1 MAQTNFAA
9 TVANSIAAKRAE
21 EEKKRKEQQAAS
33 NEFANSVYSNI
44 VSKRDSG
51 KQNTPGADESA
62 ESYVSRLA
70 REYTKIGERKQEK
83 AAEITLLQSE
93 REEAAKRAKASEKL
107 MESRYGISG
116 VPQGGFE
123 VDTGRMLPQISA
135 SQRFLNQQEKRK
147 EAEEIAKIAEE
158 AKYSLANGEDRYG
171 LSLPN
176 ISTTDDEAALLKQA
190 AEMGLNITPDLLK
203 RAQSDEVLKAAAES
217 GVKYDAMKAA
227 ADKNEDQ
234 QSGLPGITYPS
245 HFYIKEENAKNEAAD
260 KAGASENLTY
270 IAANF
275 GLGAA
280 DTVRNISSGL
290 GTALGDLKTGGA
302 YSEGYKAIED
312 YLRNSGLDLFN
323 NKSLYT
329 VDGNGAVYVA
339 SDFDEAF
346 IRDVSKATGVSR
358 GIVKSYLEATNS
370 ETILNKLGRNVGGAA
385 KTIGKGAYSIG
396 QQIPGIL
403 LTAGGSNA
411 VEAARKTAE
420 NVATGLIGASVAG
433 SEINRNAREYGYSPA
448 NYINAVA
455 KGAVE
460 GALEKKLGFSD
471 AASYRRIAE
480 AFDDMLKPTASV
492 GKSVA
497 NAMVKYISSGLEEG
511 LEEVFNVPLS
521 GIVDLMTVDGNK
533 KLVGNGGIFDFA
545 EMFKSG
551 LSGAAVGLIMGGV
564 AGITGVVES
573 ADEGGELAAEAKDIE
588 GIVSNL
594 PDAYKVPLKNA
605 AKMSR
610 NEFDAYAAEAYGAF
624 YEYQEDLKSGTVK
637 FTKPS
642 SEATDDNS
650 VAETANN
657 SAPSAVSS
665 AVANATQKNESV
677 GSSSSPAKTALPFAT
692 QVEYA
697 AKNPT
702 TENVSAVIRAAE
714 AEFPGRDPVEATLDR
729 LGDRIDLIRKTEN
742 ALSDP
747 DLKETMRLK
756 REQFEAVE
764 AYIRNKK
771 SEIAGNM
778 TEANTPSAN
787 VSRENISLE
796 NEPDE
801 DLDRAAEVE
810 SDVSAA
816 NEENAAENVNTNAEA
831 AVTADSPVTGSG
843 RQAVYESIGIYG
855 AENAEEAVN
864 EFLRQSRGLK
874 GAVDAVRERVAD
886 IVKSGTDAS
895 EGEIKI
901 FKEIDA
907 EIRKLAKPIAN
918 RATRVLNDS
927 FKKMGI
933 DAKVVVDQ
941 SLAFDLS
948 GNKPVT
954 NASYDP
960 KTNTIHVSPYATE
973 FDAIASYVV
982 HEMTHQASAAGD
994 GRIVSDLLKA
1004 KKLLEDKGAFKGY
1017 TREQI
1022 ERGYSDQVAG
1032 RTEAGKKAF
1041 LDEEEAAYFLQSL
1054 LENRG
1059 GAFDALIREDRG
1071 LLQRIIDA
1079 IKDFFDRN
1087 GRKDRAAQRL
1097 IEKLESLANE
1107 AVAEA
1112 ERTERRAKTS
1122 EAIVKESAEVSS
1134 GVSAETMAKVE
1145 NGETIEAT
1153 EEVRLSRELDSQYMD
1168 KAEEANESKK
1178 LVPYNVMADA
1188 REARA
1193 EIKKIFDD
1201 PGLADSLNLPPDIIG
1216 NTYIPN
1222 GSYDGTEENTTVC
1235 IRSLAADALMDAVAE
1250 HLGRPLTVEDTL
1262 TVSQEYWQY
1271 TDQPE
1276 CLYCYVAMDR
1286 KAYREYLGSY
1296 LEQRDAVLENIKA
1309 GMDKKEA
1316 YGIFLDG
1323 RKDTKNMRKRFDEWV
1338 DIMQSGRE
1346 FITSADLASDKTMKD
1361 AVSRNSALESQIND
1375 ARAYAQSASW
1385 AKKRI
1390 GYTAYNNHIL
1400 KWDDAKVN
1408 RLNSQYGLRLYSF
1421 SDFSPAFI
1429 LENMQMITDAS
1440 VRGLKMLGYTKDINF
1455 AKIFAPSG
1463 ININISTFA
1472 YEQNGEMVQDG
1483 MQGADWV
1490 EAKALRDRYGNVG
1503 ITFVAVNDAQ
1513 VEWAMDQDWIDV
1525 VIPFHLVRTGSKV
1538 AEHFGWTNYSQ
1549 MQADVKGEGWK
1560 KGGKKSIMPHE
1571 HQNSKEAYLAA
1582 LEKANLKPRFVKWV
1596 DHPGYMKLVNET
1608 RRSAAETPAVQ
1619 PKFDVGAAKASI
1631 EEMIKRGG
1639 YFTPVG
1645 KTDENMQEIAG
1656 EIADK
1661 IRADES
1667 ADVRESRELD
1677 GLNFSYQS
1685 LISKPDMK
1693 LAEFSVPGE
1702 YNGSDMP
1709 PRKIV
1714 VNVAMEN
1721 ARNKNNP
1728 RNTEEEVYVY
1738 NADTGR
1744 DVMVSEKS
1752 IRHGLNRKYANN
1764 AIASANIGDLIENAI
1779 LVNEHE
1785 AREGNPEG
1793 GIYISAGIMNDK
1805 IYVCRIITNDGDVA
1819 ESFEVMYALNAKK
1832 EPDLRYRTDSAT
1844 TPHDG
1849 TDPLARS
1856 AAHYRL
1862 DSAES
1867 VLPVNADLTIS
1878 IADLLDIV
1886 KKYFADVLSD
1896 DVLNEMGIERPES
1909 PVSGSVRYS
1918 RELETESERKIR
1930 RQQEK
1935 IEYLEKQLRSRTA
1948 LGWAKAVSPSAR
1960 RKFAASLAAEI
1971 PGVTVEEVSAK
1982 LKSVFDVFE
1991 RPKKGSLDTPEVR
2004 FEEARKLAEEAAKEL
2019 IGNAVQI
2026 SVDPMWETYYD
2037 LRRYLRETPIRSN
2050 VSSAEF
2056 GGEEDYRNWRQRNKG
2071 LLRISDAPNAIG
2083 VDMAY
2088 QELSAKYPEFFP
2100 EDTVNEADQLK
2111 LLGKAAEELKQFA
2124 GSRTTKINPL
2134 EDVQESFAQDLVS
2147 RILYGFDSLAE
2158 TTRAASA
2165 ELGVTVKEEEMRRV
2179 RAESERESAQR
2190 EDAAYRRGVRKG
2202 MDSNDKLVQAEYER
2216 NQIEVQNMERE
2227 YRAARDNFNRE
2238 IERQNQRI
2246 ARLQK
2251 RIESRNETARLA
2263 TERKKALASLNRLY
2277 AMLMNPN
2284 RSKHIPQNLRAPVAK
2299 LLESLGTTRLPNGK
2313 TVTMDTMRNIQDAEY
2328 GRFEQDSIRAAD
2340 DMERIIRANKTESG
2354 VTDQYLD
2361 KLTANIQ
2368 HLKEIYGDINP
2379 EDPDA
2384 PMLPPDLMS
2393 SRKIDYITQ
2402 VGKILSMVEK
2412 YVKQSDMLFIN
2423 DKAVEAHEF
2432 ADGLIA
2438 ELRSKNEKTQNQV
2451 RINLLRKYFDGVG
2464 YNFVNADLFFEMM
2477 GEHGVELAH
2486 RYRRAQNVQA
2496 QSEEEYAEYMK
2507 RVTKDGYSTHK
2518 AGLNGDLIDI
2528 GNFEVSRAQLM
2539 QLYLTW
2545 QRPAG
2550 RRHLRKGG
2558 AVFTNAIGEE
2568 SSARKIEHIT
2578 QQKYDELISH
2588 LTEEDKRIAD
2598 AVGRFL
2604 TNQAARWGNEASMA
2618 MYGYRMFE
2626 DPHYFP
2632 MDVSK
2637 SVLPGNWDQ
2646 MDDFWRLEYAGM
2658 TKSLKGDAS
2667 APLRMTD
2674 MFDVADHH
2682 IRTMAAYRA
2691 YAPVSNDV
2699 QRIMDMPGVKEA
2711 VSYGMGQKGVKY
2723 LDDLIK
2729 TIASNKVRNGD
2740 MSDAAAPLQF
2750 FMNAY
2755 KRQAVAF
2762 NLSTA
2767 AKQPLS
2773 LLRAFNEMD
2782 SKYIMSANVSGE
2794 EYKRALAAMIENSGV
2809 AKMKML
2815 GYSDTGFAKSLRQIY
2830 DSDYVNESGIIRGT
2844 LTRGDGGRRAVKAYD
2859 KITDAG
2865 MWLAG
2870 KMDEVTWVRLWV
2882 ACEKEISDKYPA
2894 LKGDERMS
2902 KVTERFNDLIG
2913 RTQVVDTILDTSP
2926 LMRNNAMAL
2935 LTPFM
2940 NEPTKALATILT
2952 AAEAVRDK
2960 RPYGKQKL
2968 KKAVGLVL
2976 LNNLVLEP
2984 IITTLFSMWRD
2995 EEDDTESLA
3004 DFTEKF
3010 FKLYV
3015 GVDLKDGTTL
3025 TSIATSNVVGGIF
3038 GFPIIQIF
3046 YDTFS
3051 DASQNFSN
3059 EKIDTAALSNLV
3071 KSTKN
3076 LFTNLPKKPE
3086 DRAKSNYKLIS
3097 EFIGAAAA
3105 ATGIPAN
3112 TIRRQLSAVYR
3123 SIIELTDN
3131 YEAQW
3136 EYNKMLY
3143 NLENSNARAQKYF
3156 YDIMAAAYKAGDTE
3170 AYRAMQEDLNE
3181 IVSDTPSIVSVESVE
3196 KAIKKRGGE
3205 VEVGSDLWYVDVQ
3218 SRFYLDN
3225 YVKGNKVENFLAATY
3240 RIALK
3245 AGMAEDDIKTKL
3257 LLSMP
3262 ESSGT
3267 FISTEKPDG
3276 KYSYKEIEPEDKKGP
3291 VFYRIDSVGYEE
3303 YIHDVGLLS
3312 YKVLTELRS
3321 SSNQRAWDSL
3331 TPGQQVY
3338 AINKVYDYAKSIYKS
3353 EYDSGC
3359 GGLENWMK
3367 DLYKKKAGQA
3377 EIASAVIALA
3387 KSKDK

>member
-1 MAQTNFAA
+1 MGRIQDYINNKNAPRISNYIAQ
-9 TVANSIAAKRAE
+9 KQAE
-21 EEKKRKEQQAAS
+21 
-33 NEFANSVYSNI
+33 
-44 VSKRDSG
+44 G
-51 KQNTPGADESA
+51 KLKSPSAGESA
-62 ESYVSRLA
+62 EDYVERRR
-70 REYTKIGERKQEK
+70 RELTKLKDRRNEK
-83 AAEITLLQSE
+83 IAEENFKQSE
-93 REEAAKRAKASEKL
+93 REEAAKRAKVAEKNADAQTITDVSAPEKPSSFGDDVRFVQESGADAVASWMNNLNNIGKGIYQGGKAFTEVLFDDDENTSLKDAFGAFGEGWNAAMDKATLEDYSGRLAEQTAQKYPVSSQKPIVQDAASIVASLDNMLLSQLAGGAVGGAFGNTAKAVGNIGKAASGAVMGLQAAPEAYIKARKQGASPGEANAFAALEGLNAGVGEFLIGGVLGKGAGLADKALNGLTKGATGRFISTMANGLAKTPLAKTFLVSAAKSAGEGAEEMVQSLWTTLNERLTYNPDAKVDAGELIHEGLIGSAMGGIFQTVNLPAQYQAYRSDYDTVNGFSLAAEAVKSESDIDALKKLGESISKQADEMLADKTADNDTIQRVSYIKQGIDKTLDLLDKNGTSVIEANAEKL
-107 MESRYGISG
+107 KALDAVVSADPEDAVGRIVDFVKGASG
-116 VPQGGFE
+116 NE
-123 VDTGRMLPQISA
+123 DINTKINRAVDFVLGEIQNTANALST
-135 SQRFLNQQEKRK
+135 ETD
-147 EAEEIAKIAEE
+147 EAEIARLN
-158 AKYSLANGEDRYG
+158 AKYLNYQTIEQSIRN
-171 LSLPN
+171 N
-176 ISTTDDEAALLKQA
+176 KKTIS
-190 AEMGLNITPDLLK
+190 
-203 RAQSDEVLKAAAES
+203 SVLKKQSSTADTNAVPAES
-217 GVKYDAMKAA
+217 GVQSETDAPAVENIDENVPEQTDAPAVETDTGSETETAGVAA
-227 ADKNEDQ
+227 
-234 QSGLPGITYPS
+234 
-245 HFYIKEENAKNEAAD
+245 NEAA
-260 KAGASENLTY
+260 AQ
-270 IAANF
+270 
-275 GLGAA
+275 
-280 DTVRNISSGL
+280 V
-290 GTALGDLKTGGA
+290 
-302 YSEGYKAIED
+302 
-312 YLRNSGLDLFN
+312 
-323 NKSLYT
+323 
-329 VDGNGAVYVA
+329 
-339 SDFDEAF
+339 
-346 IRDVSKATGVSR
+346 
-358 GIVKSYLEATNS
+358 
-370 ETILNKLGRNVGGAA
+370 ET
-385 KTIGKGAYSIG
+385 
-396 QQIPGIL
+396 
-403 LTAGGSNA
+403 
-411 VEAARKTAE
+411 
-420 NVATGLIGASVAG
+420 
-433 SEINRNAREYGYSPA
+433 
-448 NYINAVA
+448 
-455 KGAVE
+455 
-460 GALEKKLGFSD
+460 
-471 AASYRRIAE
+471 
-480 AFDDMLKPTASV
+480 
-492 GKSVA
+492 
-497 NAMVKYISSGLEEG
+497 
-511 LEEVFNVPLS
+511 
-521 GIVDLMTVDGNK
+521 
-533 KLVGNGGIFDFA
+533 
-545 EMFKSG
+545 
-551 LSGAAVGLIMGGV
+551 
-564 AGITGVVES
+564 ES
-573 ADEGGELAAEAKDIE
+573 ADAPAKDAE
-588 GIVSNL
+588 TSEKTEASDPARNTAREAVY
-594 PDAYKVPLKNA
+594 DALGVDY
-605 AKMSR
+605 
-610 NEFDAYAAEAYGAF
+610 
-624 YEYQEDLKSGTVK
+624 
-637 FTKPS
+637 
-642 SEATDDNS
+642 TDD
-650 VAETANN
+650 T
-657 SAPSAVSS
+657 
-665 AVANATQKNESV
+665 
-677 GSSSSPAKTALPFAT
+677 
-692 QVEYA
+692 
-697 AKNPT
+697 
-702 TENVSAVIRAAE
+702 
-714 AEFPGRDPVEATLDR
+714 
-729 LGDRIDLIRKTEN
+729 
-742 ALSDP
+742 
-747 DLKETMRLK
+747 
-756 REQFEAVE
+756 
-764 AYIRNKK
+764 
-771 SEIAGNM
+771 
-778 TEANTPSAN
+778 
-787 VSRENISLE
+787 
-796 NEPDE
+796 
-801 DLDRAAEVE
+801 
-810 SDVSAA
+810 
-816 NEENAAENVNTNAEA
+816 
-831 AVTADSPVTGSG
+831 
-843 RQAVYESIGIYG
+843 
-855 AENAEEAVN
+855 EEAVN
-864 EFLRQSRGLK
+864 TLLREYGGLK
-874 GAVDAVRERVAD
+874 GAVDAVRGRVREIHAGGETVSAD
-886 IVKSGTDAS
+886 EFAVYD
-895 EGEIKI
+895 
-901 FKEIDA
+901 EIDSDL
-907 EIRKLAKPIAN
+907 RKLAKPIAERN
-918 RATRVLNDS
+918 ARVLNEA
-927 FKKMGI
+927 FGKMGI
-933 DAKVVVDQ
+933 SSRVVVDQ
-941 SLAFDLS
+941 NMAFDLS
-948 GNKPVT
+948 GKAPVT
-954 NASYDP
+954 NAAYHPED
-960 KTNTIHVSPYATE
+960 NTIHISPYATE
-973 FDAIASYVV
+973 ADVMATYVV
-982 HEMTHQASAAGD
+982 HEMVHQAKNTGGTS
-994 GRIVSDLLKA
+994 IVSDLLA
-1004 KKLLEDKGAFKGY
+1004 AEKLLTEKGGFKGISRD
-1017 TREQI
+1017 TI
-1022 ERGYSDQVAG
+1022 EKGYADLTANM
-1032 RTEAGKKAF
+1032 TEEEKTAYI
-1041 LDEEEAAYFLQSL
+1041 DEEEASYFLQKL
-1054 LENRG
+1054 LENQG
-1059 GAFDALIREDRG
+1059 GAFDALVQENRT
-1071 LLQRIIDA
+1071 LVQRIIDA
-1079 IKDFFDRN
+1079 VKDFFDRG

-1097 IEKLESLANE
+1097 IDKLETIANE
-1107 AVAEA
+1107 AMAKA
-1112 ERTERRAKTS
+1112 ERTESAGRTTDASVQETS
-1122 EAIVKESAEVSS
+1122 EVSS
-1134 GVSAETMAKVE
+1134 GVPPETVAKVE
-1145 NGETIEAT
+1145 NGEAVEAT

-1168 KAEEANESKK
+1168 KAEAANESQK

-1201 PGLADSLNLPPDIIG
+1201 PKLADALNLPPDIIG

-1296 LEQRDAVLENIKA
+1296 LEQRDTVLENIKT

-1316 YGIFLDG
+1316 YNIFLDG

-1338 DIMQSGRE
+1338 DIMQSDEE
-1346 FITSADLASDKTMKD
+1346 FITSADLASEKTMKD

-1483 MQGADWV
+1483 MQGADWA
-1490 EAKALRDRYGNVG
+1490 EAKALRDQYGNVG

-1582 LEKANLKPRFVKWV
+1582 LEKANLKPRFAKWV

-1631 EEMIKRGG
+1631 EEMIRRGG

-1661 IRADES
+1661 IRADE
-1667 ADVRESRELD
+1667 A
-1677 GLNFSYQS
+1677 
-1685 LISKPDMK
+1685 
-1693 LAEFSVPGE
+1693 
-1702 YNGSDMP
+1702 
-1709 PRKIV
+1709 
-1714 VNVAMEN
+1714 
-1721 ARNKNNP
+1721 
-1728 RNTEEEVYVY
+1728 
-1738 NADTGR
+1738 
-1744 DVMVSEKS
+1744 
-1752 IRHGLNRKYANN
+1752 
-1764 AIASANIGDLIENAI
+1764 
-1779 LVNEHE
+1779 
-1785 AREGNPEG
+1785 
-1793 GIYISAGIMNDK
+1793 
-1805 IYVCRIITNDGDVA
+1805 
-1819 ESFEVMYALNAKK
+1819 
-1832 EPDLRYRTDSAT
+1832 
-1844 TPHDG
+1844 
-1849 TDPLARS
+1849 
-1856 AAHYRL
+1856 
-1862 DSAES
+1862 
-1867 VLPVNADLTIS
+1867 
-1878 IADLLDIV
+1878 
-1886 KKYFADVLSD
+1886 ADVLSG
-1896 DVLNEMGIERPES
+1896 DVMNEMGIERPES
-1909 PVSGSVRYS
+1909 PASGSVRYS

-2004 FEEARKLAEEAAKEL
+2004 FEEARKLAEEAAREL
-2019 IGNAVQI
+2019 VGNAVQI

-2050 VSSAEF
+2050 ISSAEF

-2100 EDTVNEADQLK
+2100 EDIANEADQLK

-2124 GSRTTKINPL
+2124 GSRTTKVNPL
-2134 EDVQESFAQDLVS
+2134 EDVQESFSQDLVG
-2147 RILYGFDSLAE
+2147 RILYGFDAIAE

-2165 ELGVTVKEEEMRRV
+2165 ELGVAVKEEEMRRV

-2190 EDAAYRRGVRKG
+2190 EDAAYRRGVREG

-2238 IERQNQRI
+2238 IERQNQRV
-2246 ARLQK
+2246 ARLQR

-2284 RSKHIPQNLRAPVAK
+2284 RSKHIPQNLRAPVAR

-2313 TVTMDTMRNIQDAEY
+2313 TVTMDTMRNIQDTEY

-2340 DMERIIRANKTESG
+2340 DMERIIRASKAESG

-2402 VGKILSMVEK
+2402 IGKILSMVEK

-2432 ADGLIA
+2432 ADDLIA
-2438 ELRSKNEKTQNQV
+2438 ELRSKKEKTQNQV
-2451 RINLLRKYFDGVG
+2451 RINLLRKYFDNVG

-2477 GEHGVELAH
+2477 GEHGVDLAH

-2507 RVTKDGYSTHK
+2507 RVTKDGYSTHR

-2558 AVFTNAIGEE
+2558 AVFTNALGEE

-2637 SVLPGNWDQ
+2637 NVLPKGWDQ
-2646 MDDFWRLEYAGM
+2646 MDDFWRLENAGM

-2711 VSYGMGQKGVKY
+2711 VSYGMGQKGVEY

-2755 KRQAVAF
+2755 KRQAVSF

-2782 SKYIMSANVSGE
+2782 PKYIMSANVSGE
-2794 EYKRALAAMIENSGV
+2794 EYKRALAAMIEHSGV

-2844 LTRGDGGRRAVKAYD
+2844 LTREDGGRRAVKAYD

-2902 KVTERFNDLIG
+2902 KITERFNDLIG

-2926 LMRNNAMAL
+2926 LMRNNLMAL

-2995 EEDDTESLA
+2995 EEDDTENLA
-3004 DFTEKF
+3004 NFTEKF
-3010 FKLYV
+3010 FKLYA
-3015 GVDLKDGTTL
+3015 GVNLQDGTNL
-3025 TSIATSNVVGGIF
+3025 TSIATSNAVGGIF

-3051 DASQNFSN
+3051 DATQNFSN
-3059 EKIDTAALSNLV
+3059 EKIDTEAISNLV

-3076 LFTNLPKKPE
+3076 LITNLPKKPE
-3086 DRAKSNYKLIS
+3086 DRAKSNYKLMS
-3097 EFIGAAAA
+3097 EFIAAAA
-3105 ATGIPAN
+3105 AAIGIPAN
-3112 TIRRQLSAVYR
+3112 TIRRQLSACIR
-3123 SIIELTDN
+3123 AGINLTDN

-3136 EYNKMLY
+3136 QYNKLLY
-3143 NLENSNARAQKYF
+3143 NLENSNARSQKYF

-3170 AYRAMQEDLNE
+3170 AYAMMRDELNSV
-3181 IVSDTPSIVSVESVE
+3181 ISDTPSLISVKSIE
-3196 KAIKKRGGE
+3196 KAIADRGGE
-3205 VEVGSDLWYVDVQ
+3205 IEVGSDLWYIDVQ
-3218 SRFYLDN
+3218 SRFCLDD
-3225 YVKGNKVENFLAATY
+3225 YAPKMRAETLITQTY
-3240 RIALK
+3240 TEAQK
-3245 AGMAEDDIKTKL
+3245 AGVDPSSL
-3257 LLSMP
+3257 LLTMP
-3262 ESSGT
+3262 SAYEYT
-3267 FISTEKPDG
+3267 TLDG
-3276 KYSYKEIEPEDKKGP
+3276 KEAKMSTVEYENYIKG
-3291 VFYRIDSVGYEE
+3291 
-3303 YIHDVGLLS
+3303 VGLLS
-3312 YKVLTELRS
+3312 YQVLIELS
-3321 SSNQRAWDSL
+3321 SGAKKNAWNALSLEQRIYAIEK
-3331 TPGQQVY
+3331 VY
-3338 AINKVYDYAKSIYKS
+3338 AYAKAKGKKDFDAGYNIRGQGVWMEEIYN
-3353 EYDSGC
+3353 SG
-3359 GGLENWMK
+3359 
-3367 DLYKKKAGQA
+3367 AGQSA
-3377 EIASAVIALA
+3377 IASAIIVQA
-3387 KSKDK
+3387 KKAK